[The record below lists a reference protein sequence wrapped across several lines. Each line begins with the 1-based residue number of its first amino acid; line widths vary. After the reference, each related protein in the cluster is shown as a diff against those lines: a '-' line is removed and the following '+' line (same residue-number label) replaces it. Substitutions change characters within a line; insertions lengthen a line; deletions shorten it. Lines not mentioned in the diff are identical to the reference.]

1 MMCDYRNM
9 KLDEGWAAI
18 GERVRRIRV
27 ATGLTQAELADAIG
41 LDDRSAVSKIERG
54 ERRIDGMELVGLGR
68 VLKVPLDHFME
79 DPPQVFARR
88 SGALV
93 AEETTEDE
101 TAMFRLQT
109 ALVSWR
115 NDVRQL
121 ITLGVLRVREPL
133 LYPGAQEHQ
142 EDGRVAARWLR
153 KRLHLENGPIETL
166 MRPAEAVGLL
176 YAVMALD
183 GEKTDEGAS
192 LNAGDFSIA
201 ILNRQSDVGRRRATG
216 AHELGHV
223 LLGDDFSTD
232 IGVHA
237 SKEDREAV
245 IDAFAS
251 EFLLPVAVLGRFADA
266 LRRSDL
272 IRVAAEYKV
281 SWSLAIRQAELAE
294 VISDRDAKDWAGQT
308 PTYTEFMDSLGW
320 APQPDLENVVVSP
333 AVAHAVMKAYSQSLI
348 SADRA
353 VEMMRGQIRK
363 DQLPEVDEVD
373 SL

>member
-1 MMCDYRNM
+1 M
-9 KLDEGWAAI
+9 KLDDGWAAI

-68 VLKVPLDHFME
+68 ALKVPLDHFIE

-88 SGALV
+88 SSALV

-109 ALVSWR
+109 ALVAWR

-121 ITLGVLRVREPL
+121 IGFGVLKVRKPL
-133 LYPGAQEHQ
+133 LYPGAQERQ
-142 EDGRVAARWLR
+142 DDGREAARWLR
-153 KRLHLENGPIETL
+153 KRLNLASEPIETL

-176 YAVMALD
+176 YAVMVLD
-183 GEKTDEGAS
+183 GEKNDEGAS
-192 LNAGDFSIA
+192 LNAGDFSVA
-201 ILNRQSDVGRRRATG
+201 ILNRQSDVGRRRATA

-251 EFLLPVAVLGRFADA
+251 EFLLPAVVLKRFAVG
-266 LRRSDL
+266 LNRTDL
-272 IRVAAEYKV
+272 IRLAAEYKV

-320 APQPDLENVVVSP
+320 APQPDLEKVVVSP
-333 AVAHAVMKAYSQSLI
+333 SVAHAVMTAYSRSLI

-353 VEMMRGQIRK
+353 VEMMRGQIRR